1 MQVNTR
7 DSTQELV
14 SLANKVTIFL
24 VIINYI
30 LSSVNLLFLP
40 DIENIYMSEKK
51 SNHVKEKYD
60 I

>member
-40 DIENIYMSEKK
+40 DIEHIYMSEKK
-51 SNHVKEKYD
+51 SNHVKEKYN